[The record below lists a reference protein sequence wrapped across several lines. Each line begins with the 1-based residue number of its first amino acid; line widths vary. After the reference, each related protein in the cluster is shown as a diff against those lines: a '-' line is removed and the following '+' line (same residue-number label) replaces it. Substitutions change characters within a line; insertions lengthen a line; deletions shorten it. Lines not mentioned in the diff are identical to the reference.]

1 MVHLVQNVLN
11 KCFPLM
17 CNFKFPRQ
25 ASSSSPA
32 PVRSFSNEFLIN
44 FVDFKIS
51 KWIMEIN
58 EKPTF
63 RVRLVCSK
71 QLASLQLISSDSDL
85 FFHRILHNPIIV
97 LENTM

>member
-1 MVHLVQNVLN
+1 MEVKRCYIIEIIRLQ
-11 KCFPLM
+11 FSPLLLH
-17 CNFKFPRQ
+17 
-25 ASSSSPA
+25 SWT

>member
-1 MVHLVQNVLN
+1 MSDSIFCVSHT
-11 KCFPLM
+11 
-17 CNFKFPRQ
+17 
-25 ASSSSPA
+25 

>member
-1 MVHLVQNVLN
+1 MLYIWKSSLRGCKAGV
-11 KCFPLM
+11 PLAYVDS
-17 CNFKFPRQ
+17 R
-25 ASSSSPA
+25 ST